1 VLPPRHRLRDRH
13 DFERV
18 YQQKNAHHGQLVIL
32 WLAPQPSPQASR
44 IGIVV
49 SKRVSKRAV
58 DRNRLKRQWRRICR
72 TLLPQIAMGWDMIVV
87 VRQAALNVSDSNC
100 RAELTQ
106 LMANAGVI
114 AMPGITEEVFY
125 EGGPHWGDLA
135 INLLLGLTVI
145 CLPLTAGAVVRA
157 LWLRYRITNRRITV
171 IGGWMGRDRSDVIYS
186 EITKVVT
193 VPRGW
198 GAYGDMVVTL
208 KDGSR
213 LEMRAIPRFREIY
226 AFISAKLNPAA
237 KQVSGAIGS

>member
-1 VLPPRHRLRDRH
+1 VLPPPHRLRDRR

-18 YQQKNAHHGQLVIL
+18 YQCKQAYHGKLLVL
-32 WLAPQPSPQASR
+32 WLAPQATPGASR

-49 SKRVSKRAV
+49 SKRVSQRAV
-58 DRNRLKRQWRRICR
+58 DRNRLKRQWRRVCR
-72 TLLPQIAMGWDMIVV
+72 SLLSQMAVGWDMIVV
-87 VRQAALNVSDSNC
+87 VRQAALNVSDSEC
-100 RAELTQ
+100 RAQLTQ
-106 LMANAGVI
+106 LMETAGVI
-114 AMPGITEEVFY
+114 EMPGITEEVFY
-125 EGGPHWGDLA
+125 EGGPHWGDLL
-135 INLLLGLTVI
+135 INVLLGFTVI
-145 CLPLTAGAVVRA
+145 CLPLTAGAIVRA

-198 GAYGDMVVTL
+198 GVYGDMVVTL

-226 AFISAKLNPAA
+226 DFISEKLSPAA
-237 KQVSGAIGS
+237 KGVSGAIGS